1 MDLRGSIM
9 NNFRSILFVLGILA
23 ISAASALASDGSQ
36 RTITVNGQGKA
47 SAPPDMAII
56 ETGVVTHGVT
66 AIEALSENNQIMG
79 RIMDILIG
87 HKIAEKDVQTSMLN
101 VIPEYK
107 QDDRGRIEEKIIG
120 YSVRN
125 QVQVRVRDLKYLGQ
139 VIDALV
145 RAGSNQVSGIS
156 FGIDDPARVINQAR
170 ERAIADARGR
180 AELYARSAGV
190 REGKILAINEQA
202 TEWPRAQGAYR
213 MYDMQAVSS
222 VPVATGEQEY
232 SVTIQMIFTLENT
245 E

>member
-1 MDLRGSIM
+1 MQRLRT
-9 NNFRSILFVLGILA
+9 ILFTILILV
-23 ISAASALASDGSQ
+23 ISSLSVLASDGSQ

-47 SAPPDMAII
+47 SAPPDMATI

-87 HKIAEKDVQTSMLN
+87 HKIAEKDVQTSILN
-101 VIPEYK
+101 VTPEYK
-107 QDDRGRIEEKIIG
+107 QDDRGRVEEKIIG

-125 QVQVRVRDLKYLGQ
+125 QVQVLVRNLKDLGQ

-156 FGIDDPARVINQAR
+156 FGIDDQARVINQAR
-170 ERAIADARGR
+170 ERAVADARGR
-180 AELYARSAGV
+180 AELYARSAGIRV
-190 REGKILAINEQA
+190 GKILAISEQA

-213 MYDMQAVSS
+213 MYDMQAASS

-232 SVTIQMIFTLENT
+232 DVTIQMIFTLEDM

>member
-1 MDLRGSIM
+1 MNRLRTIS
-9 NNFRSILFVLGILA
+9 FTLVILV
-23 ISAASALASDGSQ
+23 ISSPAALASNESQ

-47 SAPPDMAII
+47 SAPPDMAAIQ
-56 ETGVVTHGVT
+56 TGVVTHGVT
-66 AIEALSENNQIMG
+66 AIEALSENNQIMS

-87 HKIAEKDVQTSMLN
+87 HKIAEKDVQTSILN
-101 VIPEYK
+101 VTPEYK
-107 QDDRGRIEEKIIG
+107 HDERGRVEDKIIG

-125 QVQVRVRDLKYLGQ
+125 QVQVRVRNLNDLGQ

-145 RAGSNQVSGIS
+145 LAGSNQVSGIR
-156 FGIDDPARVINQAR
+156 FGIDDPAEVINQAR
-170 ERAIADARGR
+170 EKAIADARGR

-190 REGKILAINEQA
+190 RVGKILAISEQA

-213 MYDMQAVSS
+213 MYDMEAVSS

-232 SVTIQMIFTLENT
+232 SVTIQMILTLEDS

>member
-1 MDLRGSIM
+1 MH
-9 NNFRSILFVLGILA
+9 RSTTILFTLIILV
-23 ISAASALASDGSQ
+23 ISSPSVLASDGSQ

-47 SAPPDMAII
+47 SAPPDMANI

-87 HKIAEKDVQTSMLN
+87 HKIAEKDVQTSILN
-101 VIPEYK
+101 VTPEYMR
-107 QDDRGRIEEKIIG
+107 DERGRVEEKIIG

-125 QVQVRVRDLKYLGQ
+125 QVQVRVRNLNDLGQ

-145 RAGSNQVSGIS
+145 RAGSNQISGIS
-156 FGIDDPARVINQAR
+156 FGIDDPAKIINQAR

-180 AELYARSAGV
+180 AGLYARSAGV
-190 REGKILAINEQA
+190 RVGKIIAINEQ
-202 TEWPRAQGAYR
+202 TTDWPRPQGAYR
-213 MYDMQAVSS
+213 MYDLQAVSS

-232 SVTIQMIFTLENT
+232 NVTIQMVFTLEDM

>member
-1 MDLRGSIM
+1 MNRLRT
-9 NNFRSILFVLGILA
+9 ILFILVILL
-23 ISAASALASDGSQ
+23 ISSSSALASDESQ

-47 SAPPDMAII
+47 SAPPDMATI

-79 RIMDILIG
+79 RIMDILTG
-87 HKIAEKDVQTSMLN
+87 HKIPEKDIQTSILN
-101 VIPEYK
+101 VAPEYK
-107 QDDRGRIEEKIIG
+107 QDERGRVEDKIIG

-125 QVQVRVRDLKYLGQ
+125 QVQVRVRNLNDLGQ

-156 FGIDDPARVINQAR
+156 FGIDDPAKVINQAR
-170 ERAIADARGR
+170 MKAIADARSR

-190 REGKILAINEQA
+190 SVGKILAINEQSI
-202 TEWPRAQGAYR
+202 EWPRAQGAYR
-213 MYDMQAVSS
+213 TYNLEAVSS

-232 SVTIQMIFTLENT
+232 NVTIQMIFTIEDR

>member
-1 MDLRGSIM
+1 MQRLRT
-9 NNFRSILFVLGILA
+9 ILFTILILV
-23 ISAASALASDGSQ
+23 ISSLSALASDGSQ

-47 SAPPDMAII
+47 SAPPDMATI
-56 ETGVVTHGVT
+56 EIGVVTHGVT

-87 HKIAEKDVQTSMLN
+87 HKIAEKDVQTSILN
-101 VIPEYK
+101 VTPEYK
-107 QDDRGRIEEKIIG
+107 QDDRGRVEEKISG
-120 YSVRN
+120 YSVRT
-125 QVQVRVRDLKYLGQ
+125 QVQVLVRNLKDLGQ

-156 FGIDDPARVINQAR
+156 FGIDDQARVINQAR
-170 ERAIADARGR
+170 ERAVADARGR
-180 AELYARSAGV
+180 AELYARSAGIRV
-190 REGKILAINEQA
+190 GKILAISEQA

-213 MYDMQAVSS
+213 MYDMQAASS

-232 SVTIQMIFTLENT
+232 DVTIQMIFTLEDM

>member
-1 MDLRGSIM
+1 MNRLRT
-9 NNFRSILFVLGILA
+9 ILFILVILL
-23 ISAASALASDGSQ
+23 ISSSTALASDGSQ

-47 SAPPDMAII
+47 SAPPDMATI

-79 RIMDILIG
+79 RIMDILTG
-87 HKIAEKDVQTSMLN
+87 HKIPEKDIQTSILN
-101 VIPEYK
+101 VAPEYK
-107 QDDRGRIEEKIIG
+107 QDERGRVEDKIIG

-125 QVQVRVRDLKYLGQ
+125 QVQVRVRNLNDLGQ

-156 FGIDDPARVINQAR
+156 FGIDDSAKVINQAR
-170 ERAIADARGR
+170 ERAVADARSR
-180 AELYARSAGV
+180 AELYARSAGLNI
-190 REGKILAINEQA
+190 GKIIAINEQSV
-202 TEWPRAQGAYR
+202 EWPRAQGAYR
-213 MYDMQAVSS
+213 TYNLEAVSS

-232 SVTIQMIFTLENT
+232 NVTIQMIFSLEDS